1 MASLVLELALAALL
15 IAALVF
21 GWRLER
27 RLKALRDSHAQFL
40 NGVRDLDAAAARAD
54 AGLKALR
61 HALDEA
67 HEGLHDRIQKGR
79 ALKTELE
86 ALLVRAERSER
97 SLASASPAQAG
108 AQAFSPAVSAFVV
121 DERPLPP
128 DPSPRPASR
137 GGEGGRARALPRFR
151 DRGAA

>member
-97 SLASASPAQAG
+97 SLASASPAQA
-108 AQAFSPAVSAFVV
+108 FSPAVSAFVV